1 MFNLTTVIF
10 FSNAFLLF
18 FIYSKMEELLK
29 KLAVELYDVQALKFG
44 DFKMKLG
51 LRTPIYFDL
60 RVIISYPKLMVYI
73 NDNIRES

>member
-1 MFNLTTVIF
+1 
-10 FSNAFLLF
+10 
-18 FIYSKMEELLK
+18 MEDLLK

-73 NDNIRES
+73 NDVMYERIIINLYKIHYKIYMRYIN